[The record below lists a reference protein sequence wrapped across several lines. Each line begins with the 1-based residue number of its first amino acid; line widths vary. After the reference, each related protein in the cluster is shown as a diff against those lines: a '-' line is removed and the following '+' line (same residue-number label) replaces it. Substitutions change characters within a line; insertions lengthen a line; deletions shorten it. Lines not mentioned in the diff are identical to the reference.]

1 MSDDETIHVGD
12 VSDGVGGDADA
23 DPGDPVELPVVD
35 VLTGRSFIT
44 GKSGGGKSVLEGT
57 PVYTEDGRKP
67 IEAVTEGERVL
78 SLNKHT
84 YEQEFRE
91 VRATIEHTDDRLIRI
106 TLEDGTEIVGT
117 EDHSFLTVDEMQIT
131 PVRGEELEE
140 GTWMPLSRNL
150 PEPETVREIDL
161 TDYVS
166 EPNNLVVDGGTI
178 TSGPR
183 TEDRHLELDFSAG
196 KVIGLYLAEGS
207 FDSRMTLQISNVDD
221 GVHEFLDE
229 QGFNV
234 YDRTCNKG
242 FLPFAEFLE
251 TEFGSGSNGKSIP
264 NWVHE
269 APRQFRAGIVS
280 GYIDGD
286 GSVGDTTVTAMTKSP
301 ELAGGVAELLR
312 QMGISTTIE
321 DKFTLYDG
329 EKRRY
334 QRLRVDAFSLPR
346 FEDVVR
352 LSVDAKRT
360 RLTELAAARSE
371 GDTYN
376 SKDMIPDFGPVLNIA
391 ARENGWT
398 ERDSDRRVDGQSIHH
413 LTRKQKAGRATYN
426 RIVDELGIEGRARA
440 FGRSDIQWKRVVSI
454 EPLDEERSVYDL
466 DVAGNDNFVAN
477 GVFVHNSNTASVI
490 IENLLDN
497 GFPCLIV
504 DTDGEYYGLK
514 EEYEILHAGADEQ
527 CDIVVSPEHAE
538 KIATLALEEN
548 VPIILDVSG
557 YLEEETA
564 NELLLAV
571 TRQLFAKEKKL
582 KKPFLLV
589 LEECHEYMPEG
600 GGLDETGKMLIK
612 IGKRGRKHGLGI
624 VGISQRP
631 ADVKKDFITQCDWLV
646 WHRLTWDNDTKV
658 VSRILGSE
666 YADAIEDMGNGEA
679 FVMTDWDESIRRVQ
693 FHRKG
698 TFDAGATPGLEDFER
713 PELKSV
719 SGDLVSELEE
729 ISEDRARRESEMADL
744 RQELDKKDRRIRELE
759 RELEEARD
767 MSRMADRF
775 AQALLRKA
783 EAPYRGGGGRNRARD
798 SPQAGLEDYD
808 EAGTD
813 DDGPDAD
820 DGAEP
825 NAGATSA
832 DEPAGADAGETPG
845 PGGSDAGRADAEG
858 TASADGGAQG
868 VGGTAPGPATTGDA
882 IEASEVDDDPG
893 DVDPVSRDDVT
904 TESAMQFAAEVEF
917 GTREAVVRE
926 LRERVERLPELSRA
940 MLRHYRREE
949 VSEPVA
955 AHVDAGGDG
964 DTHHAYSRHRP
975 IRMEG
980 LIRHADRGQYAYAI
994 PELVREAY
1002 ADWLDDGEIAE
1013 MVADVEAAFVPQ
1025 GELGGDRGPETASDA
1040 GAAANGRR
1048 RERTDGTPTGPDGV
1062 EFEGLNEVARRLVE
1076 GGGLPGDAPD
1086 DDLAALDGEY
1096 DSVEELAAA
1105 VKDATESG
1113 D

>member
-117 EDHSFLTVDEMQIT
+117 EDHSFLTVDEMQIR

-161 TDYVS
+161 IDYVS

-334 QRLRVDAFSLPR
+334 QRLRVDAFSLPK
-346 FEDVVR
+346 FEDIVR

-631 ADVKKDFITQCDWLV
+631 ADVKKDFITQANWLV
-646 WHRLTWDNDTKV
+646 WHRLTWQNDTNV
-658 VSRILGSE
+658 VKRVVGSE
-666 YADAIEDMGNGEA
+666 YAEEVADLNDGEA
-679 FVMTDWDESIRRVQ
+679 FLQRDWTDDGITRVQ
-693 FHRKG
+693 FDRKK
-698 TFDAGATPGLEDFER
+698 TFDAGATPGLDEFER

-719 SGDLVSELEE
+719 SDGLMDDLAEITDAKQRERDRIEELE
-729 ISEDRARRESEMADL
+729 A
-744 RQELDKKDRRIRELE
+744 ELE
-759 RELEEARD
+759 SKADRIEELEGELRAARD
-767 MSRMADRF
+767 VSRAAKRMADALTGGGTEEQPFGYERRLAAKNERIEGLETELEAKRATIRDLGDRLETATGHRMLGEYETPDGEDDAMEPGGETTDGHAESEDGEERGADGVDLGVLAGAAPDRSQDGAAATGDHQADTDVHTTATEDGADGRGVDGDLIEEHIDRLRRKGERLQAETAAVPPGADLEIDEMLDLVHSEPVVAAIDAAHRDSLCNHEHAWSIVAALV
-775 AQALLRKA
+775 AQAPMRLEELAECVPLDSEAVGSLLSELDTRSLV
-783 EAPYRGGGGRNRARD
+783 ARD
-798 SPQAGLEDYD
+798 GERRYRLNTAEMRCL
-808 EAGTD
+808 TD
-813 DDGPDAD
+813 AVASG
-820 DGAEP
+820 EQ
-825 NAGATSA
+825 SA
-832 DEPAGADAGETPG
+832 DEFARQWDA
-845 PGGSDAGRADAEG
+845 
-858 TASADGGAQG
+858 
-868 VGGTAPGPATTGDA
+868 
-882 IEASEVDDDPG
+882 
-893 DVDPVSRDDVT
+893 
-904 TESAMQFAAEVEF
+904 
-917 GTREAVVRE
+917 
-926 LRERVERLPELSRA
+926 
-940 MLRHYRREE
+940 
-949 VSEPVA
+949 
-955 AHVDAGGDG
+955 
-964 DTHHAYSRHRP
+964 
-975 IRMEG
+975 
-980 LIRHADRGQYAYAI
+980 
-994 PELVREAY
+994 
-1002 ADWLDDGEIAE
+1002 
-1013 MVADVEAAFVPQ
+1013 
-1025 GELGGDRGPETASDA
+1025 
-1040 GAAANGRR
+1040 
-1048 RERTDGTPTGPDGV
+1048 
-1062 EFEGLNEVARRLVE
+1062 
-1076 GGGLPGDAPD
+1076 
-1086 DDLAALDGEY
+1086 
-1096 DSVEELAAA
+1096 
-1105 VKDATESG
+1105 
-1113 D
+1113 